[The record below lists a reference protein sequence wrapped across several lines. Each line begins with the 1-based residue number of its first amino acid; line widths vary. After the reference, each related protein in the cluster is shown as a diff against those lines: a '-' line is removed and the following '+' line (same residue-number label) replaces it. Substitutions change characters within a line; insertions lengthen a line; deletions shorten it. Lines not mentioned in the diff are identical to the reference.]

1 VRQICRYLPLSLLLS
16 LFPVANA
23 QSQFDINIG
32 FGAAQAKASSTP
44 IEGYQLSNNFLNN
57 CSTSGSSTTSCFTP
71 VSTSSLNDFML
82 GFGGTVLL
90 KHNLGFGIDFT
101 TQPGKQTYANI
112 PAVGVNYPA
121 FTIQSRTTF
130 YDFDAVY
137 QPISSKRASLRLFGG
152 VGGDNLKFYE
162 SQSSTTALTGTQNY
176 SQYAGS
182 SNHFAA
188 NFGAGVMIYVTDH
201 MFIEPQFK
209 AHWVNNLTQFG
220 TAFVTEETVWV
231 GYSWGNK

>member
-1 VRQICRYLPLSLLLS
+1 MRRICRYLPLSLLLS

-23 QSQFDINIG
+23 QSQFDINMG
-32 FGAAQAKASSTP
+32 FGAAQAKAASTG
-44 IEGYQLSNNFLNN
+44 IEGSSLSTNFL
-57 CSTSGSSTTSCFTP
+57 GSCTTSSDPTCVP
-71 VSTSSLNDFML
+71 TSSLSGFML

-101 TQPGKQTYANI
+101 TQPAKDNYATLSAAI
-112 PAVGVNYPA
+112 DGLGAPL
-121 FTIQSRTTF
+121 TIQSRTTF

-137 QPISSKRASLRLFGG
+137 QPVAAKRAALRLFGG
-152 VGGDNLKFYE
+152 VGGDNLKFYTNE
-162 SQSSTTALTGTQNY
+162 TSTTALTGSQSY
-176 SQYAGS
+176 SSYFGS

-209 AHWVNNLTQFG
+209 AHWVNNLTQYG
-220 TAFVTEETVWV
+220 SSFVTEETVWV

>member
-23 QSQFDINIG
+23 QSQFDINLG
-32 FGAAQAKASSTP
+32 FGAAQAKAAST
-44 IEGYQLSNNFLNN
+44 GLDSYYLTN
-57 CSTSGSSTTSCFTP
+57 CAIGSAPSC
-71 VSTSSLNDFML
+71 VSTSSLNSFML
-82 GFGGTVLL
+82 GFGGTVLI
-90 KHNLGFGIDFT
+90 KHNVGAMIDFT
-101 TQPGKQTYANI
+101 TQPAQQTYATL
-112 PAVGVNYPA
+112 PAAYNGTGYPE
-121 FTIQSRTTF
+121 TINSRSTF
-130 YDFDAVY
+130 GDFDVVA
-137 QPISSKRASLRLFGG
+137 QPVSGKRAALRVFGG
-152 VGGDNLKFYE
+152 IGIVNLKFYE
-162 SQSSTTALTGTQNY
+162 NTSSTTALTGTQNY

-220 TAFVTEETVWV
+220 TSFVTEETVWI